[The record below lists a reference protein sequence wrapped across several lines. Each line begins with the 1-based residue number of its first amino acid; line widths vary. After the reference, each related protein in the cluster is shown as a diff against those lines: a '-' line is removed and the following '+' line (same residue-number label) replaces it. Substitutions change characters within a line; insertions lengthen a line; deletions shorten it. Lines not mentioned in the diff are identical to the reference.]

1 MKAIII
7 QSDQENNSLV
17 WQDVPA
23 PTYNEDE
30 VLVDIYATALNRAD
44 LLQRA
49 GKYPVPPGASNILGL
64 EMAGQIAAV
73 GANVTGWQID
83 DRVCALLSGGGYAE
97 QINVPH
103 QMLMPIPNN
112 WSYQQAAAIPE
123 VFFTAFVN
131 LFMEAGLQKGETV
144 LIHGGASGVGTAA
157 IQLAREA
164 GCRVFATAGTDE
176 KIARCVTLGAELA
189 INYKKEDFVER
200 TKTQTSGEGVDVILD
215 MVGAAYLE
223 RNIKL
228 LKLRGRLVFIA
239 VLGGAKAEINLA
251 ALMGRRLRLIGS
263 VLRSRSLA
271 EKIEIKQKFMEQFW
285 PLLETGTIQP
295 IIDSVYS
302 IEQAEEA
309 HRRMADNQNIGKIIL
324 DVRDEA

>member
-1 MKAIII
+1 MKAINI
-7 QSDQENNSLV
+7 QSDQENNLLV
-17 WQDVPA
+17 WQELPA
-23 PTYNEDE
+23 PNYSEDE

-73 GANVTGWQID
+73 GANVTGWQVG

-97 QINVPH
+97 QVNVPYP
-103 QMLMPIPNN
+103 MLMPVPAG
-112 WSYQQAAAIPE
+112 WSYQQAAAVPE

-157 IQLAREA
+157 IQLARET
-164 GCRVFATAGTDE
+164 GCRIFTTAGTYE
-176 KIARCVTLGAELA
+176 KVARCVELGAELA
-189 INYKKEDFVER
+189 VNYKDEDFVEQI
-200 TKTQTSGEGVDVILD
+200 KTQTNGEGVDVILD

-223 RNIKL
+223 RNIQL

-239 VLGGAKAEINLA
+239 VLGGAAAQINLA
-251 ALMGRRLRLIGS
+251 TLMRRRLRLIGS
-263 VLRSRSLA
+263 VLRARSLA
-271 EKIEIKQKFMEQFW
+271 EKIEIKQKFMERFW
-285 PLLETGTIQP
+285 PLLQNGTIWP
-295 IIDSVYS
+295 IIDSVYP
-302 IEQAEEA
+302 IEQVEKAHQLMAE
-309 HRRMADNQNIGKIIL
+309 NQNIGKIIL
-324 DVRDEA
+324 EVRR